1 MLDSNFQIFNE
12 MASRPISKLNKTEL
26 RAEMEMRNL
35 EIGGSMTKAQ
45 MIEAIQISDSEK
57 FDKEIEA
64 HEHEIESLNASLGR
78 LNRQPVFAEPTPMSH
93 HGSNDERPSIR
104 MRSNNSRVRELE
116 IEFELEKLRILQIE
130 IDRKFKNEQLE
141 RDRSLEY
148 EKLKYQERDKQ
159 REFEEKEKQ
168 RESRGERK
176 TKRRTRQREADERER
191 DRQFQLELKKVELA
205 SKANKDN
212 VQGHP
217 NSDINNSSKLI
228 PHQGANEDVLEY
240 FVLFEKTAELHNI
253 NKDQWHLI
261 ISGKFNEKTRHIF
274 KRLSI
279 ADMQSYDKIKEELM
293 KHFKMSPLTHYLK
306 FRSIEKVPNETFNQF
321 ANRLTEIFNLYL
333 ESKSITTF
341 EGLHDDIIL
350 QKFLETLRGNI
361 RRYVMDKSS
370 KHSGRGY

>member
-1 MLDSNFQIFNE
+1 

-64 HEHEIESLNASLGR
+64 HEHEIESLNVSLGR

-93 HGSNDERPSIR
+93 HGSHDERPSIR

-130 IDRKFKNEQLE
+130 IDKKFQNEQLE

-168 RESRGERK
+168 READERERERQREADEREREK
-176 TKRRTRQREADERER
+176 QREADEREREKQREADERERDRQREADERER

-212 VQGHP
+212 AQAHP

-228 PHQGANEDVLEY
+228 PHQGANEDVMEY
-240 FVLFEKTAELHNI
+240 FVLFEKTAELHSI

-306 FRSIEKVPNETFNQF
+306 FRSIEKVSNETFNQF
-321 ANRLTEIFNLYL
+321 SNRLTEIFNLYL

-341 EGLHDDIIL
+341 EGLHDDII
-350 QKFLETLRGNI
+350 I
-361 RRYVMDKSS
+361 I
-370 KHSGRGY
+370 

>member
-78 LNRQPVFAEPTPMSH
+78 LNRQPVFVEPTPMSH

-130 IDRKFKNEQLE
+130 IDKKFQNEQLE

-168 RESRGERK
+168 RESEEKSEK
-176 TKRRTRQREADERER
+176 TKRIEERTRQ
-191 DRQFQLELKKVELA
+191 
-205 SKANKDN
+205 
-212 VQGHP
+212 
-217 NSDINNSSKLI
+217 
-228 PHQGANEDVLEY
+228 
-240 FVLFEKTAELHNI
+240 T
-253 NKDQWHLI
+253 
-261 ISGKFNEKTRHIF
+261 
-274 KRLSI
+274 KRS
-279 ADMQSYDKIKEELM
+279 
-293 KHFKMSPLTHYLK
+293 
-306 FRSIEKVPNETFNQF
+306 R
-321 ANRLTEIFNLYL
+321 
-333 ESKSITTF
+333 
-341 EGLHDDIIL
+341 
-350 QKFLETLRGNI
+350 
-361 RRYVMDKSS
+361 
-370 KHSGRGY
+370 